1 MITNRL
7 ITILDVGYD
16 NINNITLNT
25 DEYDN
30 STHKIYGEIGKSI
43 LKIKSDGSS
52 LLKIQTI
59 LSGIQLND
67 LVEFEMEYRNNDDN
81 CNLYLSLS
89 ANNYQS
95 SNVIQYGM
103 KPFKLTNSNSRWKKI
118 SGKLPCSSGQLVSS
132 TFHGIGFLLGFE
144 NGVSGEIEIRDLKL
158 KIRSRNKINYLE
170 EVVTQKEKDI
180 FINKYKNDYINLN
193 KIANNLPSYN
203 GANIKDEYFS
213 WDNTTKS
220 IKISKNKGNYQGN
233 IITNQI
239 SYEEPYNNLKK
250 FIIVKLNYKMTDGN
264 AKLFLSKSTNVT
276 GRYNGITLDIT
287 SDFTEKYFI
296 IPIEMNDKQNII
308 HICLGHY
315 NTTDSYGD
323 LYVKEF
329 TVYNNIFTNLNVT
342 RVGNIE
348 NTIDEFT
355 GGNNENGWVKT
366 QDGILMQWTTEEVDT
381 STFTNVKNSLYS
393 GDINFSN
400 IVNFSPLYPYNYLI
414 TLIDNDLEN
423 NIFSISL
430 KSNNN
435 TSCKVR
441 LVSPI
446 NNKTVKLKV
455 TGIGRWK

>member
-89 ANNYQS
+89 ANDYQS

-103 KPFKLTNSNSRWKKI
+103 KHFKLTNSNSCWKKI
-118 SGKLPCSSGQLVSS
+118 NGKLPCSSGQMVSS

-203 GANIKDEYFS
+203 GANIKDGYFS

-220 IKISKNKGNYQGN
+220 IKISKN
-233 IITNQI
+233 
-239 SYEEPYNNLKK
+239 
-250 FIIVKLNYKMTDGN
+250 
-264 AKLFLSKSTNVT
+264 
-276 GRYNGITLDIT
+276 
-287 SDFTEKYFI
+287 
-296 IPIEMNDKQNII
+296 
-308 HICLGHY
+308 
-315 NTTDSYGD
+315 
-323 LYVKEF
+323 
-329 TVYNNIFTNLNVT
+329 
-342 RVGNIE
+342 
-348 NTIDEFT
+348 
-355 GGNNENGWVKT
+355 
-366 QDGILMQWTTEEVDT
+366 
-381 STFTNVKNSLYS
+381 
-393 GDINFSN
+393 
-400 IVNFSPLYPYNYLI
+400 
-414 TLIDNDLEN
+414 
-423 NIFSISL
+423 
-430 KSNNN
+430 
-435 TSCKVR
+435 
-441 LVSPI
+441 
-446 NNKTVKLKV
+446 
-455 TGIGRWK
+455 